1 MKYQGENKNRNNK
14 FDPHDFI
21 HFAVDLIGPFSTFQI
36 LLSNIY
42 IHIHKYS
49 IYIYKTLKPFD

>member
-14 FDPHDFI
+14 FDPHEFIDFAI
-21 HFAVDLIGPFSTFQI
+21 DLIGPFYTFHF

-42 IHIHKYS
+42 IHIHKYN
-49 IYIYKTLKPFD
+49 IYIYIKL